1 MTHQILFIEE
11 GAQERRVAISTVRH
25 WISTGRLA
33 SVRPGR
39 RRMVRRVDLDEFVA
53 AAFKPAIDVGAR
65 GLTTRGG
72 DPGRL
77 TPTADPSVDG
87 VDPRQRLLWPAHS
100 AWPKEGEDR
109 PGLAGGE
116 AQSAEGA
123 QPPGSCPGAPCNG
136 ERARICGSTDGDAS

>member
-1 MTHQILFIEE
+1 
-11 GAQERRVAISTVRH
+11 
-25 WISTGRLA
+25 
-33 SVRPGR
+33 
-39 RRMVRRVDLDEFVA
+39 MVRRVDLDAFVTA
-53 AAFKPAIDVGAR
+53 TLTSAIDVGAR

-87 VDPRQRLLWPAHS
+87 VGPRQRLLRPAQS

-116 AQSAEGA
+116 ARSAEGA

-136 ERARICGSTDGDAS
+136 ERARICGSPDGDAS